1 MSKTSTRR
9 RAAVVA
15 TSLCIAFAGA
25 AWSGCGDDD
34 EAQKIQDQVNQQLED
49 AGVDA
54 QEIQDQVEQQLED
67 AGADAEE
74 IQKQAEEAA
83 DKALD
88 DSGY

>member
-15 TSLCIAFAGA
+15 TSLSIAFAGA
-25 AWSGCGDDD
+25 AWTGCGDD
-34 EAQKIQDQVNQQLED
+34 EAQKIQDQVSQQLED
-49 AGVDA
+49 AGVDS
-54 QEIQDQVEQQLED
+54 QEIQDQVNKQLEE
-67 AGADAEE
+67 AGTSAEE
-74 IQKQAEEAA
+74 LQKQAEDAA